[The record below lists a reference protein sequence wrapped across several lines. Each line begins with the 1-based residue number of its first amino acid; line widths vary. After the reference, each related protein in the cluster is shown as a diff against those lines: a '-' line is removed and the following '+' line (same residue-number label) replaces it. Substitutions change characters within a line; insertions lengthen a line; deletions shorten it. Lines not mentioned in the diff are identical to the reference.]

1 MIKEILMEGAE
12 NAQSGRD
19 ICNLLKLT
27 PRELT
32 IVIEQERR
40 AGAPIAATSSS
51 VNPGYFLAADRET
64 MLHYC
69 SRLEHREQ
77 EISRT
82 RRACL
87 DTAAALPPKS

>member
-12 NAQSGRD
+12 NAQSSRD

-27 PRELT
+27 HRELT
-32 IVIEQERR
+32 IAIERERL
-40 AGAPIAATSSS
+40 AGAPIAATCSSAK
-51 VNPGYFLAADRET
+51 PGYFLATDRET

-69 SRLEHREQ
+69 SLLEHREQ